1 MNLIGQL
8 IGVVAM
14 VLCFLIY
21 QQKER
26 RQMIFV
32 KMLADSAFMLHY
44 ILLGAYSGAA
54 ICVTSITRAIVFLNP
69 EKKWA
74 NKRVWVPIF
83 FAMSLFMAY
92 LVWKDAF
99 SICPLI
105 ASVISIISFSQNKPK
120 ISRIL
125 AFPVSVSLLIYD
137 FHIVSLAGII
147 NESAL
152 IISSI
157 IGILRFDRK
166 TK

>member
-1 MNLIGQL
+1 
-8 IGVVAM
+8 
-14 VLCFLIY
+14 
-21 QQKER
+21 
-26 RQMIFV
+26 
-32 KMLADSAFMLHY
+32 
-44 ILLGAYSGAA
+44 
-54 ICVTSITRAIVFLNP
+54 VFLNP